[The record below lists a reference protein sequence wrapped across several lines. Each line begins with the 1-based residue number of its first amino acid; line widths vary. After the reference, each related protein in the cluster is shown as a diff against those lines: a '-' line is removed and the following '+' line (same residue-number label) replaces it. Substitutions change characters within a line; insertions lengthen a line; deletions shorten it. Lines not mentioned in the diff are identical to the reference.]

1 MLLSHDILK
10 LTINIIV
17 DIMEVSFSQGTC
29 QLLDLWELCTEL
41 LCRILLLNF
50 NGLSGYFFLGQ
61 GAVIL
66 YLLLLIFTSLMPP
79 HFLIP
84 LTSKCDLHLISPN
97 RITPESNIKVMRI
110 KRNDCKLKNL
120 LMVGKILLKITEE
133 VWRTKIL
140 MLLLKEMS
148 VRIFLSCRC

>member
-1 MLLSHDILK
+1 MPGYLSA
-10 LTINIIV
+10 TGFV
-17 DIMEVSFSQGTC
+17 
-29 QLLDLWELCTEL
+29 
-41 LCRILLLNF
+41 RILLWTSMQNSLTKF
-50 NGLSGYFFLGQ
+50 QWPVRLFFLDHGP
-61 GAVIL
+61 VIL
-66 YLLLLIFTSLMPP
+66 YLLLIFTSLMPP

-84 LTSKCDLHLISPN
+84 LNSKRDKHLTSPN

-110 KRNDCKLKNL
+110 KRNDCKLKKL
-120 LMVGKILLKITEE
+120 LIVGKILLKITEE